1 MEYMVFLIYAIVISQ
16 WIFSGKE
23 KAKATYSTQGYE
35 SYKVKGIINCVFGF
49 VGLLCFQLFLRDKG
63 IIPAWSFWV
72 GAVGFIIITLLGM
85 INIIKMML
93 YNH

>member
-1 MEYMVFLIYAIVISQ
+1 MEYMVFLIYAFVVNQ
-16 WIFSGKE
+16 WIFSEKE
-23 KAKATYSTQGYE
+23 KATYGTSCHE
-35 SYKVKGIINCVFGF
+35 DYKVKGFINLFVGF

-63 IIPAWSFWV
+63 IIPDWSFWV